1 MSFLEP
7 KNIKKIRNQL
17 GLTQE
22 ELARVSGLTASL
34 IAKIEAGKV
43 DPPFSKM
50 KSLFESI
57 EKIHQKSSQKVG
69 DIMSTELIS
78 VQSNAKVNEA
88 AILMRQHAI
97 SQIPVFE
104 DQKSVGSV
112 SEKTII
118 SWLSEKATPESL
130 FKKPVKE
137 IMDDP
142 LPSVGKDTPV
152 DLLFSILGFFPA
164 VLVIKKGKVIGI
176 VAKADLLKTKKKT
189 NNKQKSPK

>member
-7 KNIKKIRNQL
+7 KNVKKIRSQL

-22 ELARVSGLTASL
+22 ELARVSGLTTSL
-34 IAKIEAGKV
+34 IGKIEAGKA

-50 KSLFESI
+50 QSLFEAI
-57 EKIHQKSSQKVG
+57 EKIQRKKSQKVR
-69 DIMSTELIS
+69 DIMSRDLIS
-78 VQSNAKVNEA
+78 VQSNAKVNDA
-88 AILMRQHAI
+88 AALMRQHAI

-104 DQKSVGSV
+104 DLKPVGSV

-118 SWLSEKATPESL
+118 SWLSEKAAPESL

-142 LPSVGKDTPV
+142 LPSVGEDTPV

-164 VLVIKKGKVIGI
+164 VLVIKRGKVTGI
-176 VAKADLLKTKKKT
+176 VAKADLLKIKKKST
-189 NNKQKSPK
+189 